1 MFFGIRSLKLIEP
14 DYENWWSNSNL
25 GDGYFAAYVGVGHDS
40 APLRLLRQSHRASG
54 MRRLATAVLVVICL
68 CIGTWIE
75 RDPLLRDM
83 ADLWIVS
90 DAVTHADA
98 AVVLGGGL
106 QVRPFAAADLYRRG
120 LVNKVLISQVEEDR
134 VASIGA
140 VLGHTETNRQVLL
153 KLGVPADA
161 IETFGNA
168 NNSTRA
174 EAVALGAWAD
184 RNNAS
189 TLIIPTEIFS
199 ARRVRFIFRRE
210 LPTKSIE
217 VLSLE
222 PPEYSK
228 EDWWKTDTGLI
239 SFQNEILK
247 YLYYRIKY

>member
-1 MFFGIRSLKLIEP
+1 MLL
-14 DYENWWSNSNL
+14 D
-25 GDGYFAAYVGVGHDS
+25 DS
-40 APLRLLRQSHRASG
+40 APLRLFRQSRRVSG
-54 MRRLATAVLVVICL
+54 TRRLATAVLVVTCL
-68 CIGTWIE
+68 CVGTWIE

-83 ADLWIVS
+83 ADLWTVS

-106 QVRPFAAADLYRRG
+106 EVRPFAAADLYRRG
-120 LVNKVLISQVEEDR
+120 LVNKVLISQVEEGR
-134 VASIGA
+134 VVSIG
-140 VLGHTETNRQVLL
+140 VVPGHTETNRQVLL

-168 NNSTRA
+168 NKSTRA

-222 PPEYSK
+222 PPEYGK
-228 EDWWKTDTGLI
+228 GDWWKTDTGLVA
-239 SFQNEILK
+239 FQNEILK

>member
-1 MFFGIRSLKLIEP
+1 
-14 DYENWWSNSNL
+14 
-25 GDGYFAAYVGVGHDS
+25 
-40 APLRLLRQSHRASG
+40 
-54 MRRLATAVLVVICL
+54 MRRLAAAVLVVTCL
-68 CIGTWIE
+68 CVGTWIE
-75 RDPLLRDM
+75 RDSLLREM

-106 QVRPFAAADLYRRG
+106 EDRPFAAADLYRRG

-134 VASIGA
+134 VASIG
-140 VLGHTETNRQVLL
+140 VVPGHTETNRLVLL

-161 IETFGNA
+161 IERFGNA
-168 NNSTRA
+168 NKSTRA
-174 EAVALGAWAD
+174 EAIAVGEWAD

-210 LPTKSIE
+210 LPTKNIV

-222 PPEYSK
+222 PPAYSK
-228 EDWWKTDTGLI
+228 EDWWKTDTGLVA
-239 SFQNEILK
+239 FQNEILK
-247 YLYYRIKY
+247 YLYYRVKY

>member
-1 MFFGIRSLKLIEP
+1 
-14 DYENWWSNSNL
+14 
-25 GDGYFAAYVGVGHDS
+25 
-40 APLRLLRQSHRASG
+40 
-54 MRRLATAVLVVICL
+54 MRRLATVLLVVICL
-68 CIGTWIE
+68 GGGIWIE
-75 RDPLLRDM
+75 RDPLLRDI

-90 DAVTHADA
+90 DAVTRADA

-120 LVNKVLISQVEEDR
+120 LVDKVLISQVDVDR
-134 VASIGA
+134 VASIG
-140 VLGHTETNRQVLL
+140 VSPSHTEANRLVLL
-153 KLGVPADA
+153 KLGLPADA
-161 IETFGNA
+161 IETFGKA
-168 NNSTRA
+168 NNTTRA
-174 EAVALGAWAD
+174 EAVALRAWAD

-210 LPTKSIE
+210 LPTKNIE

-222 PPEYSK
+222 PAEYSK

-239 SFQNEILK
+239 AFQNEVLK